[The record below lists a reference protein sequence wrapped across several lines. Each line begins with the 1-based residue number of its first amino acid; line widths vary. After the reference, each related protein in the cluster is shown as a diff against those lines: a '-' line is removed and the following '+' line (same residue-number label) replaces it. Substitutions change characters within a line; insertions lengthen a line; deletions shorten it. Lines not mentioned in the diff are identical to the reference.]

1 MEAHVVSHIQDH
13 LISSLNFKPN
23 SGTSNYI
30 TSSRYVRFLPESG
43 DTWTTAN
50 RTIRFR
56 LADSAFIDMESIRMG
71 MTIHNTTTVTA
82 GGADAALTPLLPG
95 GIGLFQR
102 CRLYVAGALV
112 EDIDNVGTL
121 TAMLERLK
129 SSARRYN
136 DALESG
142 HAMLGGGNTASYNVD
157 DESLTPIAAGTA
169 RRTISKLPF
178 GLMAQ
183 EKWMPLS
190 QVAAGGVV
198 LELELSSNAWQGFVY
213 VGANTPGWSIKDV
226 FLHATAY
233 DVDSSIANSIT
244 EHVAS
249 GEPLPYALTTVY
261 STKHFLTQ
269 ANFSIQLQRSSSR
282 LKQVYCVIHRGSVA
296 NTPVNSF
303 YHPLGGN
310 APNITNDNMEFQLT
324 IGSHKWPERFVQGS
338 AETYMRLRQ
347 AAGQFY
353 SGDASM
359 SCASLG
365 SNFTNGRAIYAI
377 DLEKTGNQSLFSGV
391 STKGGETLTLEF
403 RNVTNIA
410 AGDFMVVY
418 QITDVIANLRSG
430 GCDVLD

>member
-13 LISSLNFKPN
+13 LISSLSFKTS
-23 SGTSNYI
+23 SGTANYVLA
-30 TSSRYVRFLPESG
+30 SRFVRFLPESG

-56 LADSAFIDMESIRMG
+56 LADSAFVDLESIRLG
-71 MTIHNTTTVTA
+71 MTVHNGSTMNGSNGQTS
-82 GGADAALTPLLPG
+82 AALEPILPA
-95 GIGLFQR
+95 IGMFSR
-102 CRLYVAGALV
+102 CRLYIAGSLV

-121 TAMLERLK
+121 TAVMERLK

-142 HAMLGGGNTASYNVD
+142 HAMLGGGSSASYNID
-157 DESLTPIAAGTA
+157 NESLTPIGAGEA

-198 LELELSSNAWQGFVY
+198 LELELSSNASQAFAVD
-213 VGANTPGWSIKDV
+213 AAKTISWSIKDV

-233 DVDSSIANSIT
+233 DVDSSVANSIT
-244 EHVAS
+244 EHIAS
-249 GEPLPYALTTVY
+249 GEPLPYHVTTVY

-269 ANFSIQLQRSSSR
+269 DNFSIQLQRASTR
-282 LKQVYCVIHRGSVA
+282 LKQVYCVIHKAGAAS
-296 NTPVNSF
+296 NDF
-303 YHPLGGN
+303 YHPMGAN
-310 APNITNDNMEFQLT
+310 APSLTNDTLEFQLT

-347 AAGQFY
+347 AAGQFF

-377 DLEKTGNQSLFSGV
+377 DLEKTGNQALLSGV

-403 RNVTNIA
+403 RNVTGIT

-418 QITDVIANLRSG
+418 QVTDVIAELRMG

>member
-1 MEAHVVSHIQDH
+1 VVSHIQDH

-30 TSSRYVRFLPESG
+30 TANRLVRFLPESG

-56 LADSAFIDMESIRMG
+56 LADSAFIDMESIRLG
-71 MTIHNTTTVTA
+71 MTIHNTTVVTA
-82 GGADAALTPLLPG
+82 GGANAALEPLTSAMG
-95 GIGLFQR
+95 MFQR

-112 EDIDNVGTL
+112 EDIDNCGTL
-121 TAMLERLK
+121 IAMLERLK
-129 SSARRYN
+129 SAPRRYN
-136 DALESG
+136 DAMESG
-142 HAMLGGGNTASYNVD
+142 HSMLGGVNAAAYNID
-157 DESLTPIAAGTA
+157 NESLTPIAAGTA

-198 LELELSSNAWQGFVY
+198 LELELSSNAWQSFVY
-213 VGANTPGWSIKDV
+213 DGANTVGWNIKDV
-226 FLHATAY
+226 YLHATAY

-269 ANFSIQLQRSSSR
+269 ANFSVQLQRSSSR
-282 LKQVYCVIHRGSVA
+282 LKQIYCVIHRGSVA
-296 NTPVNSF
+296 NTPVNEF
-303 YHPLGGN
+303 YHPMGAN
-310 APNITNDNMEFQLT
+310 APNLTNDTLEFQLT

-347 AAGQFY
+347 AAGQFF

-365 SNFTNGRAIYAI
+365 TAFTNGRAIYAI

-410 AGDFMVVY
+410 AGDYLICY